1 MVMKTNKLHH
11 FSERSLDNKLFFHLA
26 QKSTYTFTNM
36 PSERRLSERSRSINT
51 NNSKSRFVERRT
63 LSRSIEGCT
72 ICRVKSARHAFVD
85 STKWKKYFKDVFG
98 LSENRSAEI
107 CHLCLKAVNK
117 WRRASKNAKPD
128 FQNIVD
134 SKFVPSAARR
144 NSVRRR
150 RSSVVEMEVG
160 TKEDNKVALMEE
172 DDILSAD
179 DTTDDVNSDGLPDT
193 YFDSPSPDDDEG
205 DNDVA
210 FLSNGSSELKKS
222 VNDVACQ
229 TSFLYP
235 SLTSPQANSESFKL
249 PYIDLSKW
257 RQEDICCGVIFK
269 GPSGEVLVDPKWLNS
284 SCSMCNRSSVT
295 PNQTTEKASKEISM
309 FDDKL
314 INLIQSSS

>member
-1 MVMKTNKLHH
+1 
-11 FSERSLDNKLFFHLA
+11 
-26 QKSTYTFTNM
+26 M
-36 PSERRLSERSRSINT
+36 PSERRLSERSRSNNT
-51 NNSKSRFVERRT
+51 KSKFVERRT

-85 STKWKKYFKDVFG
+85 SAKWKKYFKDVFG
-98 LSENRSAEI
+98 ITENRSNEI

-117 WRRASKNAKPD
+117 WRRAGKNSKPD

-134 SKFVPSAARR
+134 SKFVQSAARR
-144 NSVRRR
+144 TSVKKRRL
-150 RSSVVEMEVG
+150 SMVEMEVG
-160 TKEDNKVALMEE
+160 TKAENKVALMEE
-172 DDILSAD
+172 DDLLSAD
-179 DTTDDVNSDGLPDT
+179 DTTDDVDSDGLPDT

-210 FLSNGSSELKKS
+210 FMSNGSGELKKS
-222 VNDVACQ
+222 VSDVACQ

-257 RQEDICCGVIFK
+257 RQEKICCGVIFK

-295 PNQTTEKASKEISM
+295 PNHTTENDSKEISM
-309 FDDKL
+309 FDEKL